1 MEKRRT
7 HPNFKVWMETD
18 EGYAFGPG
26 VYSILREIRRT
37 GTLREAASS
46 LGMSYRFAWGM
57 VRKAEERLGA
67 PLVESH
73 KGGSAGGGGARLT
86 SLGEQFVYQFANL
99 ERRMGRISDAETVH
113 GVIEEVRERGKILV
127 IYLDTPAEGLTVG
140 TNLEITP
147 RPESED

>member
-1 MEKRRT
+1 MERRRT
-7 HPNFKVWMETD
+7 HPNFKVWLETD

-26 VYSILREIRRT
+26 VYSILREIRCK
-37 GTLREAASS
+37 GTLRGAASS

-57 VRKAEERLGA
+57 IRKAEERLGA

-86 SLGEQFVYQFANL
+86 SLGEQFVDQYASL
-99 ERRMGRISDAETVH
+99 ERRMGRLSNAETFW
-113 GVIEEVRERGKILV
+113 GVVEEIKDGGRRLV
-127 IYLDTPAEGLTVG
+127 VYLDAPVKSLSVG
-140 TNLEITP
+140 KNLEITP